1 MTDPAS
7 TAPDAA
13 KLAAARRH
21 LEAVK
26 GFYIHAA
33 VYVLVIAG
41 LVAVNAATSS
51 RWWAHWPALGW
62 GVLLAGHWVA
72 VYRPFKLF
80 SSKWEQ
86 KRIDDYMRRR

>member
-1 MTDPAS
+1 MTEPLSSTPDP
-7 TAPDAA
+7 A

-26 GFYIHAA
+26 GFYVHAA
-33 VYVLVIAG
+33 IYAVVIVG
-41 LVAVNAATSS
+41 LVALNAATSS
-51 RWWAHWPALGW
+51 RWWAYWPALGW
-62 GVLLAGHWVA
+62 GILLAGHWVA

-86 KRIDDYMRRR
+86 KRIDDYMGKR